1 MIEESTKEKYIRA
14 RVTKEQKEQLQKI
27 AKDANESESE
37 YILNSIR
44 MRQEMPRTLLNK
56 ILKLSL
62 KEKAQ
67 GNFEELT
74 LEPVLDSLENT
85 LDLVNGLDNNE
96 ESLFYEELLDW
107 LIHYVK
113 ISGKKNT
120 NESSYEI
127 PDD

>member
-1 MIEESTKEKYIRA
+1 MIEKSTKEKYIRA

-85 LDLVNGLDNNE
+85 LDLVNGLDSNE

>member
-1 MIEESTKEKYIRA
+1 
-14 RVTKEQKEQLQKI
+14 
-27 AKDANESESE
+27 
-37 YILNSIR
+37 

>member
-1 MIEESTKEKYIRA
+1 MIEKSTKEKYIRA

-44 MRQEMPRTLLNK
+44 MTQEMPRTLLNK

>member
-1 MIEESTKEKYIRA
+1 MIEKSTKEKYIRA

-62 KEKAQ
+62 KEIAH
-67 GNFEELT
+67 GNLEELT
-74 LEPVLDSLENT
+74 LAPVLDSLENT

>member
-1 MIEESTKEKYIRA
+1 MIEKSTKEKYIRA
-14 RVTKEQKEQLQKI
+14 RVTKEKKEQLQKI

>member
-1 MIEESTKEKYIRA
+1 MIEKSTKEKYIRA

-27 AKDANESESE
+27 AKVANESESE

-62 KEKAQ
+62 TEKAQ

>member
-1 MIEESTKEKYIRA
+1 MIEKSTKEKYIRA

-62 KEKAQ
+62 K
-67 GNFEELT
+67 
-74 LEPVLDSLENT
+74 V
-85 LDLVNGLDNNE
+85 
-96 ESLFYEELLDW
+96 
-107 LIHYVK
+107 
-113 ISGKKNT
+113 
-120 NESSYEI
+120 
-127 PDD
+127 

>member
-1 MIEESTKEKYIRA
+1 MIEKSTKEKYIRA

-113 ISGKKNT
+113 ISGKKNI

>member
-1 MIEESTKEKYIRA
+1 MIEKSTKEKYIRA

-74 LEPVLDSLENT
+74 LEPVLYSLENT

>member
-1 MIEESTKEKYIRA
+1 MIEKSTKEKYIRA

-67 GNFEELT
+67 GSFEELT

-120 NESSYEI
+120 DESSYEI

>member
-1 MIEESTKEKYIRA
+1 MIEKSTKEKYIRA

-27 AKDANESESE
+27 AKDTNESESE

-74 LEPVLDSLENT
+74 LEPVLDSLKNT

>member
-1 MIEESTKEKYIRA
+1 MIEKSTKEKYIRA

-120 NESSYEI
+120 DESSYEI

>member
-1 MIEESTKEKYIRA
+1 MIEKSTKEKYIRA

-27 AKDANESESE
+27 AKDSNESESE

>member
-1 MIEESTKEKYIRA
+1 MIEKSTKEKYIRA

-74 LEPVLDSLENT
+74 LEPVLDSLKNT

>member
-1 MIEESTKEKYIRA
+1 MIEKSTKEKYIRA

-62 KEKAQ
+62 KEKAL
-67 GNFEELT
+67 NFKNKLAT
-74 LEPVLDSLENT
+74 
-85 LDLVNGLDNNE
+85 GL
-96 ESLFYEELLDW
+96 
-107 LIHYVK
+107 K
-113 ISGKKNT
+113 
-120 NESSYEI
+120 
-127 PDD
+127 

>member
-1 MIEESTKEKYIRA
+1 MIEKSTKEKYIRA

-85 LDLVNGLDNNE
+85 LNLVNGLDNNE

>member
-1 MIEESTKEKYIRA
+1 MIEKSTKEKYIRA

>member
-1 MIEESTKEKYIRA
+1 MIEKSTKEKYIRA

-96 ESLFYEELLDW
+96 ESLFYQELLDW

-113 ISGKKNT
+113 ISGKKTT

>member
-1 MIEESTKEKYIRA
+1 MIEKSTKEKYIRA
-14 RVTKEQKEQLQKI
+14 RVTKQQKEQLQKF